1 MSKHILLTGGTGLIG
16 RKLTD
21 LLLNKGYQINHLSRE
36 PGTNPEVNTFVWDVH
51 KGQIDEHCIDGVDT
65 IVHLAGA
72 NVSEGHW
79 TDKRKKEIIESRTKS
94 IGLIYKLLKSKPQH
108 TVETVISASGTGY
121 YGDQADTLLTE
132 NSAPG
137 ADFLANVC
145 LQWEH
150 AVDAGE
156 SLGLRLVKF
165 RTGVV
170 LDTEGGAL
178 PVLAKPIRFGLGAP
192 VGNGKQWMPW
202 IHIDDV
208 TGMYLYAIENDDITG
223 NYNMVAPNPATNRQ
237 LTAAIAKELHRPLW
251 LPKVPGF
258 VLELALGEMSSMVL
272 GGQKAS
278 AQKIEEAGFK
288 FKYPTLTWALKELF
302 SPSQTLQYKESFNE

>member
-1 MSKHILLTGGTGLIG
+1 MSKRILITGGKGLIG

-21 LLLNKGYQINHLSRE
+21 LLLSKGYQVNHLSRA

-51 KGQIDEHCIDGVDT
+51 KGQIDEHCINGVDT
-65 IVHLAGA
+65 IVHLAGT
-72 NVSEGHW
+72 NVSEGRW

-108 TVETVISASGTGY
+108 TVKSLISASGTGF
-121 YGDQADTLLTE
+121 YGDRADTLLTE
-132 NSAPG
+132 SSAPG
-137 ADFLANVC
+137 TDFLANVC

-150 AVDAGE
+150 AVNIGE

-170 LDTEGGAL
+170 LDAKDGAL
-178 PVLAKPIRFGLGAP
+178 PVLARPIRFGCGAP
-192 VGNGKQWMPW
+192 IGSGKQWMPW

-208 TGMYLYAIENDDITG
+208 IKMYLYAIENENISGD
-223 NYNMVAPNPATNRQ
+223 YNMVAPYPVTNKQ

-258 VLELALGEMSSMVL
+258 AVELALGEMSNMVL
-272 GGQKAS
+272 GSQKAS
-278 AQKIEEAGFK
+278 AQKIEDAGFK
-288 FKYPTLTWALKELF
+288 FKYPTLIWALKELF
-302 SPSQTLQYKESFNE
+302 GPSSALSS